1 MLLSF
6 AAEATIPIFN
16 QIISSLITPEAAV
29 TSEKMLLCWTCPLVE
44 GLYRGMSTVAN
55 SALGAYGNKLFALLG
70 LGALF
75 FVLFRILS
83 FFTALQPVGF
93 WDAFS
98 EFLKFFGRV
107 LFAVVMLIFIQDIFR
122 LVINPILELSLAL
135 ATKLQELGDF
145 SAKVTQVV
153 SDQMTAMDT
162 SYNSTCDTLV
172 CKVPAEYTILSQEVC
187 TRIVRLI
194 CTFNTTLV
202 VGMSVSVA
210 IIIAGATAFVKGS
223 YQANI
228 YAMLA
233 GGFMGAGFLF
243 LVIRVPAL
251 FLDAIFRITFVF
263 VLSPIYVVLWVFPQT
278 VQYTK
283 KAWDIVVYT
292 CVLFVCLSGFI
303 ILATYLLGYVFS
315 GKDPETQELLF
326 KYLQNGMYEEAGSLL
341 GFQGYMLLS
350 TIAICFVGT
359 KIIDMAVPLTNQ
371 LVGNVPDVGIS
382 ALYGKLS
389 GKLTK
394 WIGEYIGGG
403 GP

>member
-1 MLLSF
+1 MLSF
-6 AAEATIPIFN
+6 TAEATIPIFN
-16 QIISSLITPEAAV
+16 QIISSLISPDAAV
-29 TSEKMLLCWTCPLVE
+29 SGEKMLLCWTCPLVE

-55 SALGAYGNKLFALLG
+55 SAMMTYGNKVFVLLG
-70 LGALF
+70 LGTLF

-98 EFLKFFGRV
+98 DFLKFFGRV
-107 LFAVVMLIFIQDIFR
+107 LFAVVMLVFIQDIFR

-187 TRIVRLI
+187 SRILRLI

-202 VGMSVSVA
+202 VGMAVSLAV
-210 IIIAGATAFVKGS
+210 IVAGATAFVKGS
-223 YQANI
+223 YQPNI
-228 YAMLA
+228 YAVLA
-233 GGFMGAGFLF
+233 GIFMGLGFLF
-243 LVIRVPAL
+243 LVIRLPAL

-292 CVLFVCLSGFI
+292 CVLFICLSGFV

-341 GFQGYMLLS
+341 GLQGYMVLS
-350 TIAICFVGT
+350 TLAICFVGT